1 MAKYRFLE
9 KGFAIVDPNF
19 PPRLVE
25 ADEVVEVSDDIYPG
39 PYMQPADEAAVKRF
53 RQCLDKEG
61 RYKPAPMR
69 NMAEDPLAAFATF
82 DTTKLM
88 EGANA
93 GR

>member
-9 KGFAIVDPNF
+9 KGFTVVDPNL

-25 ADEVVEVSDDIYPG
+25 KDEEVEISDDVYPG
-39 PYMQPADEAAVKRF
+39 PYMQPVDAAAVARF
-53 RQCLDKEG
+53 RQCLDKAG
-61 RYKPAPMR
+61 NYKPAPMR
-69 NMAEDPLAAFATF
+69 TLEDQPLAVFSTF

-88 EGANA
+88 EGAN